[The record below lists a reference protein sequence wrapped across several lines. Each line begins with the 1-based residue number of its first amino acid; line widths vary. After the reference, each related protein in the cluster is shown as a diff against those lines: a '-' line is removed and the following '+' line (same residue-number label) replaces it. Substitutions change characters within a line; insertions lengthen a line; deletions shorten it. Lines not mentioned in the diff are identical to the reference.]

1 MVYSNQFPTGDKSK
15 VGKLWY
21 NGRVIVSNK
30 PFRFLQMRKKQ
41 LITVGYL
48 KELFKITY

>member
-1 MVYSNQFPTGDKSK
+1 MVYSNQFPTGEKPK

-21 NGRVIVSNK
+21 NGQVIVSNK

>member
-1 MVYSNQFPTGDKSK
+1 MVYSNQFPTGYKPK

-21 NGRVIVSNK
+21 SGKIIVSNK
-30 PFRFLQMRKKQ
+30 PFRFLQWKKNK
-41 LITVGYL
+41 LITVGYQ